1 MNIDF
6 TAQIFK
12 EGRMY
17 VAYARELDVSSC
29 GYSKQK
35 ALENLKQAVGL
46 FLEEAEKKGSL
57 GAILEESGYTKKR
70 ANFTAPKFISVHKTS
85 LVMPKVYA

>member
-1 MNIDF
+1 MQINF
-6 TAQIFK
+6 TIQIFK
-12 EGRMY
+12 EGRMF

-35 ALENLKQAVGL
+35 ALKNLKEAVGL

-57 GAILEESGYTKKR
+57 AEILAEAGYVKQDAKLKE
-70 ANFTAPKFISVHKTS
+70 PKFVGFQKAS
-85 LVMPKVYA
+85 LPLPKMYA

>member
-35 ALENLKQAVGL
+35 ALKNLKEAVGL

-57 GAILEESGYTKKR
+57 GAILEESGYTKNR
-70 ANFTAPKFISVHKTS
+70 ASFTAPKFISVHKTS
-85 LVMPKVYA
+85 LAIPKVYA